1 MNLDRLINELA
12 LDEGLRLLPY
22 EDTTGHLT
30 IGYGCNLDA
39 GISERVARFM
49 LLDELVP
56 CVEALE
62 KYPFWHFA
70 NDARRNAFINMAYNL
85 GVEGFAQFRTMIA
98 AANRGD
104 WNAAADAAVDSRW
117 YVQVKTRG
125 PRIVKAIRVGKHREQ

>member
-1 MNLDRLINELA
+1 MNLDRLVSELA
-12 LDEGLRLLPY
+12 LDEGLRLFPY

-39 GISERVARFM
+39 GISERAARFL

-62 KYPFWHFA
+62 KYPFWHHA
-70 NDARRNAFINMAYNL
+70 NEARRHAMVNMAYNL
-85 GVEGFAQFRTMIA
+85 GIEGFAKFKTMIA

-104 WNAAADAAVDSRW
+104 WEAAANAAMDSRW
-117 YVQVKTRG
+117 YNQVRTRG
-125 PRIVKAIRVGKHREQ
+125 PRVVRAIREGKHRE